1 MALMWRFVA
10 GAALV
15 VLALTVGVLAVGG
28 SGGGGERRA
37 PPAPRAA
44 HAVVWAVGDGA
55 TGTEPAKRLAATI
68 AAQDVDRLLYL
79 GDVYERGTAAEFV
92 LNYHAVYGNLV
103 RVTAPTPGNHEWD
116 NRADGYHAYWRSI
129 KGSSPPPYYAFRLH
143 GWTVLSLNSEAA
155 HDASSPQVRWLRRA
169 VRGRGTC
176 RLAFWHRP
184 RFSAGNYRN
193 VRHVEPFWAALRRR
207 AAIVVNGHDHNMQRF
222 EPRHGITQFI
232 AGAGG
237 RRLYRV
243 DENLPGLAYA
253 SDDEWGALRL
263 ELDRGVARWAFV
275 STRGHV
281 LDAGTIRCVPDA
293 ER

>member
-1 MALMWRFVA
+1 MRSFVA

-15 VLALTVGVLAVGG
+15 AVALGAGALAAGRRD
-28 SGGGGERRA
+28 GGGDERRV
-37 PPAPRAA
+37 PRATR
-44 HAVVWAVGDGA
+44 AVVWAVGDGA
-55 TGTEPAKRLAATI
+55 TGSAPAKRRAATI
-68 AAQDVDRLLYL
+68 AADDVDRFLYL
-79 GDVYERGTAAEFV
+79 GDVYQRGTAAEFAS
-92 LNYHAVYGNLV
+92 NYHTVYGRLA
-103 RVTAPTPGNHEWD
+103 RVTAPTPGNHEWP
-116 NRADGYHAYWRSI
+116 NRAGGYNPYWRSI
-129 KGSSPPPYYAFRLH
+129 KGRTPPPYYAFRLG
-143 GWTVLSLNSEAA
+143 GWTILSLNSETDHEAA
-155 HDASSPQVRWLRRA
+155 SAQVRWLRRT
-169 VRGRGTC
+169 VRGEGTC